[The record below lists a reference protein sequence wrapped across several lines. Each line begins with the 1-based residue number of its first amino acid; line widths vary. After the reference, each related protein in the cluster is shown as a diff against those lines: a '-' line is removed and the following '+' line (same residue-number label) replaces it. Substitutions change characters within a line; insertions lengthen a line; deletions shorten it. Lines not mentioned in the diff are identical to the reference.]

1 MTIGL
6 RITKTVAAA
15 TIMAAVFATSAFAQT
30 AVRINVSMPQDGHH
44 GVAIDAFAEELE
56 KLTEGRYDVQT
67 FYAGSLGA
75 ERESIE
81 GVQLGTL
88 ELTFTSTGP
97 VPNFVPEL
105 SVLDVPYLFRDY
117 AHARGVLD
125 SEIGDEL
132 LTRFEAHGIKGL
144 AWADNGFR
152 HMTNNT
158 RPINTPEDL
167 AGLKMRT
174 MENSVHI
181 AAYREFGILPT
192 PMAFTEVF
200 AALQQGVVDGQ
211 ENPLSV
217 IESNNFNQVQK
228 YLTMTGHVFSPC
240 VFLMN
245 LDLFNSLPPEDQEAF
260 VAAAKVGAAANRA
273 RVDQDESNAI
283 EVMRSEGMEI
293 VEEVDRDAF
302 VAALAPL
309 NAEFEELG
317 AEDIARIRDF
327 QPTE

>member
-1 MTIGL
+1 MHIINRVA
-6 RITKTVAAA
+6 RIASIAAA
-15 TIMAAVFATSAFAQT
+15 GVLLTSAAALAQT
-30 AVRINVSMPQDGHH
+30 TVRINISMPQNGHH
-44 GVAIDAFAEELE
+44 GVAIDTFAEELE
-56 KLTEGRYDVQT
+56 RLTDGRYDVQT

-88 ELTFTSTGP
+88 EMTFTSTGP

-105 SVLDVPYLFRDY
+105 QVLDIPYLFRDY
-117 AHARGVLD
+117 AHARGLLD

-132 LTRFEAHGIKGL
+132 LARFEPHGIKGL

-152 HMTNNT
+152 HMTNNVQ
-158 RPINTPEDL
+158 PIETPADL
-167 AGLKMRT
+167 EGLKMRT

-181 AAYREFGILPT
+181 AAYRDFGILPT

-217 IESNNFNQVQK
+217 IESNNFQEVQR
-228 YLTMTGHVFSPC
+228 YMTLTGHVFSPC

-245 LDLFNSLPPEDQEAF
+245 LDLYDSLPAEDQEAF
-260 VAAAKVGAAANRA
+260 LAAAKSGAAANRA
-273 RVDQDESNAI
+273 RVDADEASAI
-283 EVMRSEGMEI
+283 EVMSSQGMEI
-293 VEEVDRDAF
+293 IEEIDRDAF
-302 VAALAPL
+302 IAAIAEA
-309 NAEFEELG
+309 NAQFTEDFG
-317 AEDIARIRDF
+317 AEEIARIRDW
-327 QPTE
+327 QP

>member
-1 MTIGL
+1 MSFGF
-6 RITKTVAAA
+6 RIAQTLGAA
-15 TIMAAVFATSAFAQT
+15 TLAMTFMASAVMAQT
-30 AVRINVSMPQDGHH
+30 VIRINISMPQNGHH
-44 GVAIDAFAEELE
+44 GVAIDTFAEELE
-56 KLTEGRYDVQT
+56 RLTDGRYDVQT

-88 ELTFTSTGP
+88 EMTFTSTGP

-105 SVLDVPYLFRDY
+105 AILDIPYLFRDY
-117 AHARGVLD
+117 EHARGVLD

-132 LTRFEAHGIKGL
+132 LSRFEAHGIKGL

-152 HMTNNT
+152 HMTNNV
-158 RPINTPEDL
+158 RPITSPDDL
-167 AGLKMRT
+167 DGLKMRT
-174 MENSVHI
+174 MENPIHI

-217 IESNNFNQVQK
+217 IESNNFQEVQR
-228 YLTMTGHVFSPC
+228 YLTLTGHVFSPC

-260 VAAAKVGAAANRA
+260 IAAAKAGAAANRA
-273 RVDQDESNAI
+273 RVDEDEKNAI
-283 EVMRSEGMEI
+283 EIMRSQGMEI
-293 VEEVDRDAF
+293 IEDIDREAFISAISEANAQFIAQFGEE
-302 VAALAPL
+302 
-309 NAEFEELG
+309 E
-317 AEDIARIRDF
+317 IARIRDW
-327 QPTE
+327 QP

>member
-1 MTIGL
+1 MHIINRVA
-6 RITKTVAAA
+6 RIASVAAA
-15 TIMAAVFATSAFAQT
+15 GVLLTSAAALAQT
-30 AVRINVSMPQDGHH
+30 TVRINISMPQNGHH
-44 GVAIDAFAEELE
+44 GVAIDTFAEELE
-56 KLTEGRYDVQT
+56 RLTDGRYDVQT

-88 ELTFTSTGP
+88 EMTFTSTGP

-105 SVLDVPYLFRDY
+105 QVLDIPYLFRDY
-117 AHARGVLD
+117 AHARGLLD

-132 LTRFEAHGIKGL
+132 LARFEPHGIKGL

-152 HMTNNT
+152 HMTNNVQ
-158 RPINTPEDL
+158 PIETPADL
-167 AGLKMRT
+167 EGLKMRT

-181 AAYREFGILPT
+181 AAYRDFGILPT

-217 IESNNFNQVQK
+217 IESNNFQEVQR
-228 YLTMTGHVFSPC
+228 YMTLTGHVFSPC

-245 LDLFNSLPPEDQEAF
+245 LDLYDSLPAEDQEAF
-260 VAAAKVGAAANRA
+260 LAAAKAGAAANRA
-273 RVDQDESNAI
+273 RVDADEASAI
-283 EVMRSEGMEI
+283 EVMSSQGMEI
-293 VEEVDRDAF
+293 IEEIDRDAF
-302 VAALAPL
+302 IAAIAEA
-309 NAEFEELG
+309 NAQFTEDFG
-317 AEDIARIRDF
+317 AEEIARIRDW
-327 QPTE
+327 QP